1 MEKLIENGLRVIMK
15 NWEENK
21 VEELLDILKGLKPG
35 VDFENE
41 KNLIEDRLLDS
52 LDVMNLTVEL
62 NDEFDI
68 EITPLDILPENF
80 KSIETIYAL
89 ITRLQDE
96 G

>member
-1 MEKLIENGLRVIMK
+1 MNEV
-15 NWEENK
+15 
-21 VEELLDILKGLKPG
+21 LDILKDLKPG

-41 KNLIEDRLLDS
+41 KNLIDDRVLDS

-80 KSIETIYAL
+80 QSIEIIYQL
-89 ITRLQDE
+89 ITRLQEDN
-96 G
+96 

>member
-1 MEKLIENGLRVIMK
+1 MTTMK
-15 NWEENK
+15 KWEENRM
-21 VEELLDILKGLKPG
+21 EELLDILKDLKPG

-41 KNLIEDRLLDS
+41 KNLIEDRILDS

-80 KSIETIYAL
+80 KSVETMYAL

-96 G
+96 D

>member
-1 MEKLIENGLRVIMK
+1 MK
-15 NWEENK
+15 KWEENR
-21 VEELLDILKGLKPG
+21 VEDLLDILKGLKPG

-41 KNLIEDRLLDS
+41 KNLIDDRILDS

-80 KSIETIYAL
+80 QSVEAMYAL

>member
-1 MEKLIENGLRVIMK
+1 MK

-35 VDFENE
+35 VDFENV

>member
-1 MEKLIENGLRVIMK
+1 MK

-41 KNLIEDRLLDS
+41 KNLIEDSLLDS

>member
-1 MEKLIENGLRVIMK
+1 MN
-15 NWEENK
+15 
-21 VEELLDILKGLKPG
+21 ELLDILKDLKPG

-41 KNLIEDRLLDS
+41 KNLIDDRILDS

-80 KSIETIYAL
+80 QSIETIYQL
-89 ITRLQDE
+89 ITRLQKDN
-96 G
+96 

>member
-1 MEKLIENGLRVIMK
+1 MK
-15 NWEENK
+15 KWEENR

-41 KNLIEDRLLDS
+41 KNLIDDRLLDS

-80 KSIETIYAL
+80 QSVDAMYAL
-89 ITRLQDE
+89 ITRVQDE

>member
-1 MEKLIENGLRVIMK
+1 MK
-15 NWEENK
+15 KWEENR

-41 KNLIEDRLLDS
+41 KNLIDDRILDS

-80 KSIETIYAL
+80 QSVEAMHAL

>member
-1 MEKLIENGLRVIMK
+1 MK
-15 NWEENK
+15 KWEDNR

-41 KNLIEDRLLDS
+41 KNLIDDRLLDS

-68 EITPLDILPENF
+68 EITPLDILPEHF
-80 KSIETIYAL
+80 QSVDAMYAL

>member
-1 MEKLIENGLRVIMK
+1 M
-15 NWEENK
+15 
-21 VEELLDILKGLKPG
+21 EELLDILNGLKPG
-35 VDFENE
+35 VDFLKE
-41 KNLIEDRLLDS
+41 KNLIEDRVLDS

-80 KSIETIYAL
+80 KSVEAMYAL

-96 G
+96 D

>member
-1 MEKLIENGLRVIMK
+1 MK

-41 KNLIEDRLLDS
+41 RNLIEDRLLDS

>member
-1 MEKLIENGLRVIMK
+1 MN
-15 NWEENK
+15 
-21 VEELLDILKGLKPG
+21 ELLDILKNLKPG

-41 KNLIEDRLLDS
+41 KNLIDDRVLDS

-80 KSIETIYAL
+80 QSIETIYQL
-89 ITRLQDE
+89 ITRLQEDN
-96 G
+96 

>member
-1 MEKLIENGLRVIMK
+1 MK

-68 EITPLDILPENF
+68 EKGRFSFRLTAPYSEERREATRRYARENSTTNLL
-80 KSIETIYAL
+80 K
-89 ITRLQDE
+89 
-96 G
+96 

>member
-1 MEKLIENGLRVIMK
+1 M
-15 NWEENK
+15 
-21 VEELLDILKGLKPG
+21 KPG

>member
-1 MEKLIENGLRVIMK
+1 
-15 NWEENK
+15 
-21 VEELLDILKGLKPG
+21 
-35 VDFENE
+35 
-41 KNLIEDRLLDS
+41 
-52 LDVMNLTVEL
+52 MNLTVEL

-80 KSIETIYAL
+80 KSIETMYAL

>member
-1 MEKLIENGLRVIMK
+1 MK
-15 NWEENK
+15 KWEENR

-41 KNLIEDRLLDS
+41 KNLIDDRLLDS

-80 KSIETIYAL
+80 QSVDAMYAL

>member
-1 MEKLIENGLRVIMK
+1 MN
-15 NWEENK
+15 
-21 VEELLDILKGLKPG
+21 ELLDILKDLKPG

-41 KNLIEDRLLDS
+41 KNLIDDRILDS

-80 KSIETIYAL
+80 QSIETIYQL
-89 ITRLQDE
+89 ITRLQDDN
-96 G
+96 

>member
-1 MEKLIENGLRVIMK
+1 MN
-15 NWEENK
+15 
-21 VEELLDILKGLKPG
+21 ELLDILKDLKPG

-41 KNLIEDRLLDS
+41 KNLIDDKILDS

-80 KSIETIYAL
+80 QSVDTIYQL
-89 ITRLQDE
+89 IQRLQE
-96 G
+96 EN

>member
-1 MEKLIENGLRVIMK
+1 MK

-41 KNLIEDRLLDS
+41 RNLIEDRLLDS

-80 KSIETIYAL
+80 KSIETMYAL

>member
-1 MEKLIENGLRVIMK
+1 MN
-15 NWEENK
+15 
-21 VEELLDILKGLKPG
+21 ELLDILKDLKPG

-41 KNLIEDRLLDS
+41 KNLIDDRVLDS

-80 KSIETIYAL
+80 QSIEIIYQL
-89 ITRLQDE
+89 ITRLQEDN
-96 G
+96 